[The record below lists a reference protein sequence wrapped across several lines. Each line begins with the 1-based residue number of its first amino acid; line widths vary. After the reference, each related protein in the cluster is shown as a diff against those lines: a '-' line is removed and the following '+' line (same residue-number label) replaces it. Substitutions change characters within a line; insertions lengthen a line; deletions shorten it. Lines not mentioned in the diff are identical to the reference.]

1 MKAKHLIVLVL
12 LAAALGGWAYF
23 GAQKKMRNASPMVG
37 AKVLPDL
44 PVNSVGKI
52 VITAPGSTVV
62 VARVKGEWIVPS
74 RFNYPAKFDKIADVL
89 LELSNMSVGQVVNLS
104 KEQLGELGLLS
115 PGRAEEGEAGTR
127 VELMDEDEQLLDH
140 IIIGQAF
147 VRRAANRAEGP
158 MRGFAGYP
166 DGQYV
171 RRSDDKVFL
180 IARTLGRITEDA
192 NIWLDD
198 EMVDVPASDIEK
210 IVASASSGEEIRI
223 SRSDGQD
230 LALEGLDPELESA
243 DASKINRMAGALRY
257 LSFDDVASPA
267 MTSEETGMDAPAIFT
282 ARTKAGRVYTM
293 KVGAETGDG
302 SRYLRIEV
310 ACDAPDGDA
319 EDAEG
324 ESSPAPDPELAEKT
338 EHMNAKLSKWTYI
351 VRAFRVEPMLMS
363 RADIVTGNSE
373 GRAGQPVPPVSDA
386 STEQL
391 PAEHNEQGDGE

>member
-1 MKAKHLIVLVL
+1 MKAKHLIILVL
-12 LAAALGGWAYF
+12 LAAVLGGWAYF
-23 GAQKKMRNASPMVG
+23 GAWKKTQNVSPLVG

-62 VARVKGEWIVPS
+62 VAKVNDAWIVPS

-89 LELSNMSVGQVVNLS
+89 LELSDMSVGQVVNLS
-104 KEQLGELGLLS
+104 KEQLGDLSLL
-115 PGRAEEGEAGTR
+115 PPDQGGRGEAGTL

-147 VRRAANRAEGP
+147 VRRPAPGAEGQ

-180 IARTLGRITEDA
+180 VSRTLGRITEDA
-192 NIWLDD
+192 NTWLDD
-198 EMVDVPASDIEK
+198 EMVDVSASEIEE
-210 IVASASSGEEIRI
+210 IAASAPGGEEVRI
-223 SRSDGQD
+223 SRSVGGD
-230 LALEGLDPELESA
+230 LVLEGLDTELESS

-257 LSFDDVASPA
+257 LSFDDVVSPA
-267 MTSEETGMDAPAIFT
+267 MTSAETGMDAPALFT

-293 KVGAETGDG
+293 KIGAETGDG

-310 ACDAPDGDA
+310 ASDAPRGD
-319 EDAEG
+319 DDQTEG
-324 ESSPAPDPELAEKT
+324 ESSPVPDLELAEQAEKL
-338 EHMNAKLSKWTYI
+338 NAKLGKWTYI

-363 RADIVTGNSE
+363 RDDIVTMKEPASGDESSGSGENNE
-373 GRAGQPVPPVSDA
+373 GKMG
-386 STEQL
+386 
-391 PAEHNEQGDGE
+391 G